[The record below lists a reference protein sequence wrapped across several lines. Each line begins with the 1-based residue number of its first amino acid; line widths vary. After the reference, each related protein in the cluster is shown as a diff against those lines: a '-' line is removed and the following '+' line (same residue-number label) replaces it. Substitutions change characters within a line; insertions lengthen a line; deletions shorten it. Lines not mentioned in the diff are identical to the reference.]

1 MIGSFGN
8 LCILGIS
15 PSLVT
20 SLYFDLLLVEHPET
34 EHTGAIAGRLSCE
47 TKK

>member
-15 PSLVT
+15 SSLVID
-20 SLYFDLLLVEHPET
+20 LFLDLLPVVHPET
-34 EHTGAIAGRLSCE
+34 EHTGAIAGKLNCF
-47 TKK
+47 K